1 VIIQI
6 SLQLF
11 QPPALGTSY
20 DLTVDLNTAG
30 NYTIGA
36 MAWIDWNQRWGF
48 LIQEKRLFLGIQII
62 IAMVTAIA
70 IHTYFNHGTEGSTRM
85 RISAKWKPS
94 NTSPAPTS

>member
-6 SLQLF
+6 SQLF

-36 MAWIDWNQRWGF
+36 MAWIDWNQDGVF
-48 LIQEKRLFLGIQII
+48 
-62 IAMVTAIA
+62 
-70 IHTYFNHGTEGSTRM
+70 
-85 RISAKWKPS
+85 
-94 NTSPAPTS
+94 